1 MVSTRWFFQIDDSRS
16 EAISTIRNTFD
27 ELRKTLLESLRTRE
41 EQLIAD
47 INHKADDGKAPI
59 EICKKTIEEGLSKC
73 EMRMQKGIYLIILI
87 ILDSLCSKTMH

>member
-1 MVSTRWFFQIDDSRS
+1 MWFFQVEDSRS
-16 EAISTIRNTFD
+16 EAISSVRNTFD
-27 ELRKTLLESLRTRE
+27 ELRKTLLERLRTRE

-73 EMRMQKGIYLIILI
+73 EMRMQKGSNLIN
-87 ILDSLCSKTMH
+87 